1 MFQPDLRTA
10 AVFAVIAALL
20 IVEIVILTV
29 RLVRARKAR
38 EAMYER
44 YKDIVDRDAEI
55 QKRDLALAELAQRYS
70 VLDGNEKTKLQALE
84 NQYVSA
90 KFTYDK
96 LSKELALVEETL
108 DMQSFGLYKPHYDF
122 STSDEYRAKL
132 DSNYEQQKVLVS
144 GGRAAVCPT
153 TWTVGGSAREGE
165 RMIKHMMKLM
175 LRAFNGECDAAI
187 LKVKWNNAT
196 AMEER
201 IRRSFD
207 AINKAGTVNQVSI
220 TRPYLDLKI
229 DELRLSHEL
238 EQKIYQEKE
247 EQRRIAEE
255 MREEEKVQREIERAK
270 KEAEDEEK
278 RYQKALDRARVE
290 LADAKGAELEELT
303 AKIAGLEMQLKEAQE
318 QKARAISRAQLTK
331 AGHIYVISNIG
342 SFGEDVFKIGMTRR
356 LEPLERVKELGDAS
370 VPFPFDVHAMMYTEN
385 APALEYQLHDH
396 FEAKRVNLVNERK
409 EFFRVTLAEI
419 AEFAKANNYPV
430 TITKLAEAREYR
442 ETLAA
447 RAQKASQ
454 VETGVAPTTT
464 QFPDTLFTAAAS

>member
-10 AVFAVIAALL
+10 AVFVAIAALL
-20 IVEIVILTV
+20 IVEIAILAV
-29 RLVRARKAR
+29 RLVRAKKAR
-38 EAMYER
+38 DAMYET

-55 QKRDLALAELAQRYS
+55 KKRDLALAELAQRYS
-70 VLDGNEKTKLQALE
+70 ALETNEKTKLEALE

-90 KFTYDK
+90 KFTYVK

-108 DMQSFGLYKPHYDF
+108 DMQSFGLYKPHFDF
-122 STSDEYRAKL
+122 GTSDEYRAKL
-132 DSNYEQQKVLVS
+132 DANYQQQKTIVS

-165 RMIKHMMKLM
+165 RMIKHLMKLM

-187 LKVKWNNAT
+187 LKVRWNNVT

-201 IRRSFD
+201 MRRSFD

-220 TRPYLDLKI
+220 TRPYLELKI
-229 DELRLSHEL
+229 EELRLAHEL
-238 EQKIYQEKE
+238 ERKTYEERE

-255 MREEEKVQREIERAK
+255 MREEEKVQREIERVR

-278 RYQKALDRARVE
+278 RNQKALDRARLE
-290 LADAKGAELEELT
+290 LADAKGAELDELS
-303 AKIAGLEMQLKEAQE
+303 AKIGRLETQLREAQE

-356 LEPLERVKELGDAS
+356 LEPLERVRELGDAS

-385 APALEYQLHDH
+385 APALESQLHDH
-396 FEAKRVNLVNERK
+396 FEEKRVNLVNGRK
-409 EFFRVTLAEI
+409 EFFHVSVSEI
-419 AEFAKANNYPV
+419 EEFAKANNYPV

-447 RAQKASQ
+447 RAEKASKP
-454 VETGVAPTTT
+454 EDAASTTS
-464 QFPDTLFTAAAS
+464 QFPDSLLTVPVS